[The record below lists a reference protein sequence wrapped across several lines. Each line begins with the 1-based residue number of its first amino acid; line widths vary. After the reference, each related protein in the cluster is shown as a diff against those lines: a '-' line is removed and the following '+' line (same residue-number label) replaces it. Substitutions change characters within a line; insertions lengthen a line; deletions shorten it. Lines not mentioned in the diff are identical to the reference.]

1 MTTVRHCTCGA
12 MGLVYKTHPEGCS
25 HTRFMRCRQC
35 ARRWQT
41 IEIDAAEYDRLRE
54 RAGRASRLD
63 QTVAVVRELVTKGSG
78 L

>member
-1 MTTVRHCTCGA
+1 VTTVRHCTCGP
-12 MGLVYKTHPEGCS
+12 MGIVYKTHPLDKAQ
-25 HTRFMRCRQC
+25 TRFMRCQRC

-78 L
+78 R